1 MQTPPLP
8 PENPGRAPD
17 EPVPTEQA
25 LSPPAP
31 APAEGPSTIVRQPAP
46 PTDAAGAVPISDE
59 DVLADLFGG
68 EDIKATDDS
77 PTVISKHPPKP
88 ADAPGFAIGDMTPGM
103 AGPLPISEP
112 AGRAPERGADR
123 ENLLRGRRLAHFE
136 LLEPVGVGGMAAV
149 IRARDTQLDRTV
161 ALKVLPPEMA
171 ADPENV
177 RRFHQ
182 EARSAAKL
190 DHENIARVFYC
201 GEDQQL
207 HFIAFEFVEG
217 ENLRALMERRGR
229 LPVPE
234 ALHYMLQ
241 IATGLAHAAA
251 RGVVHRDIKPS
262 NIIITPNGRAKLV
275 DMGLARMSE
284 TQTDEGLTHSGV
296 TLGTFD
302 YISPEQ
308 ALEPRAADVRSDI
321 YSLGCTF
328 YHVLTGHP
336 SVPEGT
342 AAKKLHH
349 HQHEPP
355 LDPRQLNTDIPDE
368 VAAILARMMAKD
380 PNLRYQRAEHLVQHL
395 LLAAQNIGPTAS
407 AQPHGVLFVD
417 APLPDPPR
425 TRPLLVVGLA
435 AMILFVTIWLLGR
448 TGKTSDGSKD
458 WPFLRPVPASGTNG
472 QAKAPEIEPNP
483 GSGRESTGPMQRV
496 LKREVATEREFLA
509 VAREQH
515 SDDPELDLVLTSPT
529 YSFPLE
535 LDGES
540 VALPPLSGRKI
551 TIRAKDPSKRPTIR
565 FTSSVKNGPAAD
577 FVWMGLFIDS
587 NDVTVD
593 NVRFVL
599 DGARGAK
606 LGRMSGVVLRGR
618 DKLATGKER
627 FILRNC
633 EFIQAGQAADP
644 DADRP
649 SSVLLSAVNRAW
661 QPTLRLEDCYFVGY
675 EEAVEDKFK
684 NAKYGG
690 QDAVTLKSMAKV
702 VATNCAFGPH
712 AAMFRIDPGAEGSE
726 LRVLH
731 CAGLLLGESAVFHV
745 AGETTTCSLVVRQ
758 SWWAGL
764 NSAELAPAQ
773 GKVAT
778 LLRQDGLGDNA
789 IAYQGT
795 DNRFNHLN
803 SFWVRPAAAEV
814 VAADLDAFSRKMSED
829 STELPPNV
837 RFWKEGDPLTW
848 LDAGEP
854 SKAFQVNDRLP
865 QLRIGGKQLVGL
877 SHWGKLLFTAADE
890 KPAVARSR
898 VLVFDPSLAKAGD
911 AAYKNLTGAFAE
923 IKPDEEVEI
932 QLKFNGLKEM
942 TPVLVKDGIKVTI
955 HPALGYHPIVS
966 VQKSE
971 NAHSFLVRVLDGEA
985 TLEDLEFRV
994 QPSDPNMK
1002 SQVLAGLVGDGRC
1015 AFKKCVITLDP
1026 IAKTVPV
1033 AVASVSDPD
1042 AFKMMRDTPTT
1053 QATGKGPRLAI
1064 ENCLI
1069 RGDGDLIASHGT
1081 RPVMI
1086 DVTNVWMALA
1096 GSILSC
1102 DGARDETAQRADT
1115 DQPTQLGLKQVTA
1128 YLGGNLLR
1136 LRDPRDRDFK
1146 SVTPVQVVSAN
1157 CIFQAGGSNKSL
1169 VHLEG
1174 PDPGQE
1180 LLKSLVQ
1187 WSADS
1192 NWYGG
1197 FENLLDN
1204 QTNGSTMP
1212 APPIGRIAWME
1223 WPGEKD
1229 PHPLQMPVLTPQGSD
1244 PLTQALPEHFKLKSD
1259 VPAGRGAVL
1268 VTLPRPNTDAGP
1280 RNE

>member
-1 MQTPPLP
+1 
-8 PENPGRAPD
+8 
-17 EPVPTEQA
+17 
-25 LSPPAP
+25 
-31 APAEGPSTIVRQPAP
+31 VRQPAP
-46 PTDAAGAVPISDE
+46 PTDAAGAIPISDE

-68 EDIKATDDS
+68 DDIKATDDA

-88 ADAPGFAIGDMTPGM
+88 ADASGFGKGDKT
-103 AGPLPISEP
+103 AGITAPLPVSETV
-112 AGRAPERGADR
+112 GRAPEVAGERD
-123 ENLLRGRRLAHFE
+123 NLLRGRRLAHFE

-171 ADPENV
+171 ADAENI

-217 ENLRALMERRGR
+217 ENLRELMERRGR

-284 TQTDEGLTHSGV
+284 TKSDEGLTHSGV

-308 ALEPRAADVRSDI
+308 ALEPRDADVRSDI

-395 LLAAQNIGPTAS
+395 FLAAQNIGATAS
-407 AQPHGVLFVD
+407 AHPHGVLFVD
-417 APLPDPPR
+417 APLPEPPR
-425 TRPLLVVGLA
+425 TRPILVVGLA
-435 AMILFVTIWLLGR
+435 AMILLIIILFFGR
-448 TGKTSDGSKD
+448 TGKAPDGGKD
-458 WPFLRPVPASGTNG
+458 WAAPRPVPGPGFNE
-472 QAKAPEIEPNP
+472 QARAPEIEPRP
-483 GSGRESTGPMQRV
+483 GPARDSTGP
-496 LKREVATEREFLA
+496 LKREVATERELLA
-509 VAREQH
+509 VTREQH
-515 SDDPELDLVLTSPT
+515 PDDPELELVLTGPV
-529 YSFPLE
+529 YNFPLE
-535 LDGES
+535 IDGES
-540 VALPPLSGRKI
+540 VPLPPLSGRKV
-551 TIRAKDPSKRPTIR
+551 TIRVKDPSKKPTIR
-565 FTSSVKNGPAAD
+565 FTYDLKKVPGAD
-577 FVWMGLFIDS
+577 FGWMGLFIDS
-587 NDVTVD
+587 NDVTID

-599 DGARGAK
+599 DGARGNK

-618 DKLATGKER
+618 DKLATGTER
-627 FILRNC
+627 FVLRNC

-649 SSVLLSAVNRAW
+649 SSVVLSAVNRAW
-661 QPTLRLEDCYFVGY
+661 KPTLTLKDCYFVGY
-675 EEAVEDKFK
+675 EEAVEDKLK

-690 QDAVTLKSMAKV
+690 QDAITLKSVAKV

-712 AAMFRIDPGAEGSE
+712 VAMFRIDASAEGSE
-726 LRVLH
+726 LTVLH
-731 CAGLLLGESAVFHV
+731 CAGLLLSESAVFHV
-745 AGETTTCSLVVRQ
+745 AGETTTCNLVVRH

-764 NSAELAPAQ
+764 NGAEVAPSQ
-773 GKVAT
+773 GKGAAF
-778 LLRQDGLGDNA
+778 LRQDGLRDNA
-789 IAYQGT
+789 IAYQGK
-795 DNRFNHLN
+795 DNRFNHLS

-814 VAADLDAFSRKMSED
+814 VAADLDAFSRKLGED
-829 STELPPNV
+829 SPELPPNV
-837 RFWKEGDPLTW
+837 KFWKEGDPLAW
-848 LDAGEP
+848 LDADEP

-877 SHWGKLLFTAADE
+877 TNWGKLVFTAVDD
-890 KPAVARSR
+890 KTTVATRR
-898 VLVFDPSLAKAGD
+898 VLVVDPSKEKAGD

-932 QLKFNGLKEM
+932 QLRFNGLKEM
-942 TPVLVKDGIKVTI
+942 TPVVVKERIKVTI
-955 HPALGYHPIVS
+955 RSAPGYRPIVAIE
-966 VQKSE
+966 KSPD
-971 NAHSFLVRVLDGEA
+971 AHSFLLRVIDGEA
-985 TLEDLEFRV
+985 TFDDLEFRL

-1015 AFKKCVITLDP
+1015 AFKNCVITLDP
-1026 IAKTVPV
+1026 AVKTVPV
-1033 AVASVSDPD
+1033 AVAAVSDAD
-1042 AFKMMRDTPTT
+1042 AFQMMRDPPTP
-1053 QATGKGPRLAI
+1053 QAAAKGPRLVF

-1069 RGDGDLIASHGT
+1069 RGDGDLIASHAA
-1081 RPVMI
+1081 RPVTI
-1086 DVTNVWMALA
+1086 DANNVWMALA
-1096 GSILSC
+1096 GSLLSC
-1102 DGARDETAQRADT
+1102 DGARDETAPRPEP
-1115 DQPTQLGLKQVTA
+1115 DQPTQATLKQVTA

-1136 LRDPRDRDFK
+1136 LRAPRDRDFK
-1146 SVTPVQVVSAN
+1146 SVTPVRVDSAN
-1157 CIFQAGGSNKSL
+1157 CIFQAAPGSKSL
-1169 VHLEG
+1169 LHLEG
-1174 PDPGQE
+1174 PDPGQD
-1180 LLKSLVQ
+1180 LMKSLVQ
-1187 WSADS
+1187 WSADF
-1192 NWYGG
+1192 NWYGA
-1197 FENLLDN
+1197 FEYLLDN
-1204 QTNGSTMP
+1204 QSNGPAMP
-1212 APPIGRIAWME
+1212 APSIGRSAWSS
-1223 WPGEKD
+1223 WAGETNSQIQ
-1229 PHPLQMPVLTPQGSD
+1229 QMNVLTPQRSE
-1244 PLTQALPEHFKLKSD
+1244 PLTQALPEHFKLKSE

-1268 VTLPRPNTDAGP
+1268 DTLPRPNTDAGP